1 MKLSIILRKSIDKLK
16 NNHLYL
22 SLFHGTSLF
31 TENPDV
37 VHNNFEMSVIAE
49 ESMPPRMID
58 VTLVAVVG
66 VVDDMTA
73 VVTERR
79 FSLAVPQSG

>member
-1 MKLSIILRKSIDKLK
+1 MI
-16 NNHLYL
+16 NYLYL

-37 VHNNFEMSVIAE
+37 VHNSFEMSVIAE
-49 ESMPPRMID
+49 ECMTPRMID

-66 VVDDMTA
+66 A
-73 VVTERR
+73 VVEIAGKRW
-79 FSLAVPQSG
+79 SKV